1 MWAGQGWG
9 LGLLLQGFY
18 KVRFQVNEAVGRSV
32 MFAHD
37 GVMLG
42 GNSAFAHYG
51 TYSEVGGV
59 VTSEITSHR
68 HYDDPNYVSLL
79 GADIAKIEVTRSAD
93 GNDYS
98 FV

>member
-1 MWAGQGWG
+1 MSAGCSRGRRK
-9 LGLLLQGFY
+9 LLQGFY

-42 GNSAFAHYG
+42 GNSAFCPLR

-68 HYDDPNYVSLL
+68 HNDDAELRL
-79 GADIAKIEVTRSAD
+79 AARR
-93 GNDYS
+93 
-98 FV
+98 